1 MKKAYIAIIVAIF
14 VVYAAI
20 VVTSGA
26 GFGVMETDWNFEN
39 SGQFGDSFGPLS
51 AIFSCAAAICAF
63 LAYRSQAEEV
73 KRIKESAEVDR
84 KSVYRRDFENTFFK
98 MIDMIRQCVRDMD
111 LTTYKKE
118 TYSGTDVLD
127 HLVFILWNSEQVCEP
142 NLISQR
148 YSQIYKG
155 SKIDLP
161 HYFRMCYHLVKFL
174 DESEIE
180 NKQIYIRIFRA
191 TLSNPEMILIGLN
204 AIYGGG
210 KEKFRPLVEKY
221 ALLHN
226 ISSSDAIRLS
236 IFGEIDKS
244 AFGDRDI
251 EADSRSNES

>member
-1 MKKAYIAIIVAIF
+1 MKKAYITIIVAIF

-26 GFGVMETDWNFEN
+26 GLGVIDTDWNFEN

-98 MIDMIRQCVRDMD
+98 MTDMIRQCVRDMD
-111 LTTYKKE
+111 LTTYKNE
-118 TYSGTDVLD
+118 TYSGTDVLN
-127 HLVFILWNSEQVCEP
+127 HLVFILWNSKNICQP
-142 NLISQR
+142 HLMSQR
-148 YSQIYKG
+148 YSDLYKITK
-155 SKIDLP
+155 SDLP
-161 HYFRMCYHLVKFL
+161 HYFRMCYHLVKFI

-180 NKQIYIRIFRA
+180 NKKLYIRIFRA
-191 TLSNPEMILIGLN
+191 TLSNAEMVLIGLN
-204 AIYGGG
+204 AVYGGG

-236 IFGEIDKS
+236 IFGEIDNS

-251 EADSRSNES
+251 ETDSRSNEL